1 MRSGPNIIPW
11 HDVRRILVIRLRSIG
26 DTVLATPVLTTLRRE
41 LPQAEIDIALEEWV
55 APLLEGFEG
64 VGIQSIGA
72 DAAARLRAAARLK
85 KRRYDAVINLHGG
98 STSSTLTAATLA
110 KYRLGFSHYRFPRT
124 YTHLYG
130 SPADLWGTAE
140 LHSVEQQL
148 ALIGLAGIEVDR
160 AEPTTLPVNAEAEAS
175 IATRIGSKER
185 LALLHPAA
193 AYETKQWPAA
203 NFARVAEHLAS
214 LGFRVAAVA
223 ARNEAETLASVQQA
237 ANCVIQAFDDL
248 TLPEVTALARRADV
262 FVGNDSGI
270 AHIAAAVGTPSVV
283 IFGSSNRVHWRPWT
297 QAPNEIVFEEFA
309 CQPCPGDR
317 CREYGEPRCILTI
330 PVHRVLSAI
339 DRITAAGEADAP
351 VRINIA
357 R

>member
-1 MRSGPNIIPW
+1 MSKNEQINWER
-11 HDVRRILVIRLRSIG
+11 VQRVLVIRLRSIG
-26 DTVLATPVLTTLRRE
+26 DTVLATPVLNSLRRQ
-41 LPQAEIDIALEEWV
+41 LPWAEIDIALEEWV

-98 STSSTLTAATLA
+98 STSSTLAAATLA

-130 SPADLWGTAE
+130 SPADLWGTDQ

-148 ALIGLAGIEVDR
+148 AILGLAGIEIDR
-160 AEPTTLPVNAEAEAS
+160 SEPTGLPNNAAAEAS
-175 IATRIGSKER
+175 IARRVGEAGPI
-185 LALLHPAA
+185 ALIHPAA

-203 NFARVAEHLAS
+203 NFARVVEHLTS
-214 LGFRVAAVA
+214 RGFRVAAIA
-223 ARNEAETLASVQQA
+223 APNERNVLEAVRQA
-237 ANCVIQAFDDL
+237 ANCDVLALGDL

-270 AHIAAAVGTPSVV
+270 AHIAAAVQTPTVV
-283 IFGSSNRVHWRPWT
+283 IFGSSNRMHWRPWT
-297 QAPNEIVFEEFA
+297 QARSEIVFEKFA

-317 CREYGEPRCILTI
+317 CREFGEPRCILNI
-330 PVHRVLSAI
+330 PVSSVIKAI
-339 DRITAAGEADAP
+339 DRIANNKP
-351 VRINIA
+351 
-357 R
+357 

>member
-11 HDVRRILVIRLRSIG
+11 RDVKRVLVIRLRSIG
-26 DTVLATPVLTTLRRE
+26 DTVLATPVLSTLRRE

-64 VGIQSIGA
+64 VGIQGIGA

-85 KRRYDAVINLHGG
+85 KRHYDAVINLHGG
-98 STSSTLTAATLA
+98 STSSTLAAATLA

-124 YTHLYG
+124 YTHLYD

-160 AEPTTLPVNAEAEAS
+160 SEPTTLPVSAEAEAAVAS
-175 IATRIGSKER
+175 RVAAKGP

-214 LGFRVAAVA
+214 SEFQIAAVA
-223 ARNEAETLASVQQA
+223 APSERNVLEAVRQA
-237 ANCVIQAFDDL
+237 ASCAIQAFDDL

-297 QAPNEIVFEEFA
+297 QARSEIVFEEFA

-317 CREYGEPRCILTI
+317 CREYGEPRCILDI
-330 PVHRVLSAI
+330 PVTKVINAI
-339 DRITAAGEADAP
+339 ASV
-351 VRINIA
+351 VRGQ
-357 R
+357 

>member
-1 MRSGPNIIPW
+1 M
-11 HDVRRILVIRLRSIG
+11 
-26 DTVLATPVLTTLRRE
+26 LATPVLSTLRRE
-41 LPQAEIDIALEEWV
+41 LPQAEIDIALEAWV
-55 APLLEGFEG
+55 APLLEGLEG

-130 SPADLWGTAE
+130 SPADLWGTTE

-148 ALIGLAGIEVDR
+148 AILALAGIEVDL
-160 AEPTTLPVNAEAEAS
+160 AAPTTLPVNAAAEAAVS
-175 IATRIGSKER
+175 SRVAAKGP

-214 LGFRVAAVA
+214 LGFHVAAVA
-223 ARNEAETLASVQQA
+223 ARNETETLASVRQA

-297 QAPNEIVFEEFA
+297 QARHEIVFEEFA

-317 CREYGEPRCILTI
+317 CREFGEPRCILDI
-330 PVHRVLSAI
+330 PVTNVINAL
-339 DRITAAGEADAP
+339 DRITAAAGTRTPPSAS
-351 VRINIA
+351 I
-357 R
+357 